1 METITI
7 YGHMCEEQKT
17 EIQEILNSA
26 DNLVECATNFAANGG
41 QTYYAFI
48 QARTDF
54 ENIIYKTHK
63 HYRKVSTNSP
73 SSIMSAEEIYST
85 NIVKL

>member
-26 DNLVECATNFAANGG
+26 DNLVECATNFAAKGG
-41 QTYYAFI
+41 QTYHAFI
-48 QARTDF
+48 QAKNDF
-54 ENIIYKTHK
+54 ENIVYETHK
-63 HYRKVSTNSP
+63 HYRKVSTGGCINFLGP
-73 SSIMSAEEIYST
+73 QEVHT
-85 NIVKL
+85 LGKVKL